1 MVAPFILLKSQEIQ
15 KQKEQ
20 EKLWEIQNNNR
31 EFFIKEKKLQK
42 IPFQDLNQELYPLYL
57 DGTTYYK
64 DPNGII

>member
-31 EFFIKEKKLQK
+31 EFFIKEK
-42 IPFQDLNQELYPLYL
+42 N
-57 DGTTYYK
+57 YK
-64 DPNGII
+64 KYHFRI